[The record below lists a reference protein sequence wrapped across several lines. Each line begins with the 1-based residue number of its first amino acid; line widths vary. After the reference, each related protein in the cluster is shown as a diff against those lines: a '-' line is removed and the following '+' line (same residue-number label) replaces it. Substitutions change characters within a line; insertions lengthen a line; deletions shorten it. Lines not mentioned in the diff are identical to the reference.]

1 MDTIN
6 IYLAICWILRSWNY
20 YLSNTTVYNCFQKS
34 TLFTTLISL
43 PTVITPPD
51 LLQLYKQVLKA
62 GNIQDFIA
70 ISNFLNL
77 DEELVD
83 IEDSGYTIGQEDI
96 LNKVLDEHLG
106 FQSNQDDDEE
116 DEQPEQPVRILQD
129 AQQALQVLIDYTET
143 QEALQADHL
152 RALERLEAAIAGIAL
167 NSRVQSTLD
176 RWIT

>member
-1 MDTIN
+1 MN

-20 YLSNTTVYNCFQKS
+20 YLSNTTIYNCFRKS
-34 TLFTTLISL
+34 TLLTTPISL
-43 PTVITPPD
+43 PTVIVPPD
-51 LLQLYKQVLKA
+51 LPDLYKQVVKA

-70 ISNFLNL
+70 ISNFLNP

-83 IEDSGYTIGQEDI
+83 IEDSRHTIDQEDI
-96 LNKVLDEHLG
+96 LNKVLDKHLG
-106 FQSNQDDDEE
+106 FQSNQDNDKE
-116 DEQPEQPVRILQD
+116 DEQPEQPVCTLQD

-152 RALERLEAAIAGIAL
+152 RALERLEAAIAVITI

-176 RWIT
+176 GWIT